1 MSNSDNLLEAKISA
15 SKLQDILTPISVLV
29 DECKIDLSPGRL
41 EIRAVDPANVCMV
54 DVRMSRDGFE
64 EYEAENSVI
73 GVDLDRFQDIIKMG
87 SSDAEV
93 RLEGDKETQNLNI
106 EVENVSYSLSL
117 LDPDS
122 IRDGPDIP
130 DIDLESSIKIE
141 GSHIAQGIK
150 AAAMVSDHVELSF
163 NSATPSFL
171 IRAEGD
177 TDDVEVEHGE
187 SRSEELST
195 QADTSS
201 LYSLEYLD
209 KISKAVGN
217 NQVVNLEMQSD
228 KPVRIEFEISDGEGE
243 VLYMLAPRIQDQ

>member
-1 MSNSDNLLEAKISA
+1 MSDSDNLLEAKISA

-29 DECKIDLSPGRL
+29 DECKINLSPGNL

-54 DVRMSRDGFE
+54 DVRMSKEGFE
-64 EYEAENSVI
+64 EYEAESSVI
-73 GVDLDRFQDIIKMG
+73 GVDLNRFQDIIKMG
-87 SSDAEV
+87 SSDSEV
-93 RLEGDKETQNLNI
+93 RLVGDKETQNLNI

-150 AAAMVSDHVELSF
+150 AASMVSDHVELSF

-195 QADTSS
+195 PADTSS